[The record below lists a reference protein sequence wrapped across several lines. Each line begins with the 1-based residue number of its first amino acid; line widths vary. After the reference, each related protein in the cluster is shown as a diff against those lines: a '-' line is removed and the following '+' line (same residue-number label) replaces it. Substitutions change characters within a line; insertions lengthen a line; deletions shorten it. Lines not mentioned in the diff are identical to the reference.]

1 MKLEHKTISFS
12 VKALD
17 DGQGLIEAYG
27 SVFDV
32 EDQGGDVV
40 QPGAFKR
47 TIQNS
52 KARKEAGKAKFLAT
66 MLYQHDPDRPIGGW
80 YDLTEDQHGLKCKGQ
95 IVLTTQLGRETYE
108 LIKAGVINE
117 FSIGYDIPSGG
128 ATYDK
133 SSGARLL
140 KELRLWEIS
149 PVTFAM
155 NSEALLTSVKG
166 ASGGSFPLAPDT
178 TPWSKSKAIKDIE
191 DVTGG
196 DWSKAAK
203 YFFWTAKSPPETE
216 ADCKLPFVCKV
227 DGAMKAV
234 PRAIETVAAVLQGS
248 MGGANID
255 DVDAVKSK
263 VASYYKKMGKTPP
276 WDNKSVM
283 TPIQRKDFNDHYRQ
297 ASIEDWLYYDF
308 NNLVNALKQSLID
321 EFMIGDE
328 PEQDTVNTILND
340 SPSNKMG
347 FISALKAWV
356 EKGIQLDA
364 SNYLQETLEAHGMSG
379 SPNYFMSNERARNMY
394 TKDGRTISKA
404 TSDKLQA
411 HIDNIR
417 SMADEHKKA
426 MNEHIK
432 AMHSAADD
440 LATILQGS
448 ESAYG
453 TDEGKPETGAEG
465 KAAPYTGTRGAQS
478 HPLDN
483 STVDE
488 NELENALSILRSLRK

>member
-1 MKLEHKTISFS
+1 MKLEHKTIAFS

-17 DGQGLIEAYG
+17 DDQGLIEAYG

-52 KARKEAGKAKFLAT
+52 KARKDAGKAKFLAT

-80 YDLTEDQHGLKCKGQ
+80 YDLSEDTHGLKCKGQ
-95 IVLTTQLGRETYE
+95 IVLSTQLGRETYE

-155 NSEALLTSVKG
+155 NQEALLTSVK
-166 ASGGSFPLAPDT
+166 STD
-178 TPWSKSKAIKDIE
+178 
-191 DVTGG
+191 
-196 DWSKAAK
+196 
-203 YFFWTAKSPPETE
+203 
-216 ADCKLPFVCKV
+216 
-227 DGAMKAV
+227 
-234 PRAIETVAAVLQGS
+234 
-248 MGGANID
+248 
-255 DVDAVKSK
+255 
-263 VASYYKKMGKTPP
+263 KT
-276 WDNKSVM
+276 VM

-340 SPSNKMG
+340 SPENKMG

-379 SPNYFMSNERARNMY
+379 SPNYFMSNERARDMN
-394 TKDGRTISKA
+394 TKAGRAISAA
-404 TSDKLQA
+404 TQDKLQA

-417 SMADEHKKA
+417 NMADEHKKA

-440 LATILQGS
+440 LATMLQGS
-448 ESAYG
+448 EAAYG
-453 TDEGKPETGAEG
+453 TDEGKPETGQEG

-488 NELENALSILRSLRK
+488 NELENALSILRSLHK

>member
-17 DGQGLIEAYG
+17 DDQGLIEAYG

-80 YDLTEDQHGLKCKGQ
+80 YDLVEDTHGLKCKGQ
-95 IVLTTQLGRETYE
+95 IVLSTQLGRETYE

-128 ATYDK
+128 STYDK

-155 NSEALLTSVKG
+155 NQEALLTSVK
-166 ASGGSFPLAPDT
+166 T
-178 TPWSKSKAIKDIE
+178 
-191 DVTGG
+191 
-196 DWSKAAK
+196 
-203 YFFWTAKSPPETE
+203 
-216 ADCKLPFVCKV
+216 
-227 DGAMKAV
+227 
-234 PRAIETVAAVLQGS
+234 
-248 MGGANID
+248 
-255 DVDAVKSK
+255 
-263 VASYYKKMGKTPP
+263 
-276 WDNKSVM
+276 VM
-283 TPIQRKDFNDHYRQ
+283 TEKQRKDFNDHYRQ
-297 ASIEDWLYYDF
+297 ESITDWLYSDF

-328 PEQDTVNTILND
+328 PEQDTVTTILND
-340 SPSNKMG
+340 SSENKMG

-356 EKGIQLDA
+356 QKGIDLDA
-364 SNYLQETLEAHGMSG
+364 SNYLQEQNGVSQ
-379 SPNYFMSNERARNMY
+379 SRYYMSNDKVDNMY

-417 SMADEHKKA
+417 NMADEHKKA

-440 LATILQGS
+440 LATMLQGS
-448 ESAYG
+448 EAAYG
-453 TDEGKPETGAEG
+453 TDEGKPETGQEG

-488 NELENALSILRSLRK
+488 NELENALSILRSLHK